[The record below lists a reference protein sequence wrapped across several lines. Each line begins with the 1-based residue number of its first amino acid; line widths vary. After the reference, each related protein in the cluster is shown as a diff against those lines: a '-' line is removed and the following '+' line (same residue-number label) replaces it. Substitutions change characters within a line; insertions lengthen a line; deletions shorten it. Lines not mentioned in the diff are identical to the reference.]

1 VKGLKAAAFIQPGLI
16 QVFEI
21 DKPVPDPGEVLVKI
35 AVCGLCSSE
44 LGLWVNKDFKTEQP
58 IFFGHEATGVVEEVG
73 SGVQTLSVGDR
84 VTLFTERGGYAEYI
98 ALPEKWAVKLAD
110 HVPFEWALGEPI
122 ACAMNGTK
130 RSGVEVGDTVAIIGL
145 GFMGGLIMQGIKLK
159 GASRIIVVDTREESF
174 GLARELGADEIINSK
189 TEDAAARIME
199 LTGNRGADVV
209 VECTGYQAPLDLATQ
224 AVKIRGRLVIFGYH
238 QSGPRTIDVQTW
250 NWKGL
255 DVVNAHERDPEVYLQ
270 GMKTGMRLLNAG
282 QLNMKPLVS
291 HFYPIEDINQAFE
304 DAYRKPPGFIKAV
317 IKNF

>member
-1 VKGLKAAAFIQPGLI
+1 MKAAAFIKPGMT

-21 DKPVPDPGEVLVKI
+21 DKPVPVHDEVLVKI

-44 LGLWVNKDFKTEQP
+44 LGMWVNKDFKTEHP
-58 IFFGHEATGVVEEVG
+58 IFFGHEATGIVEQTG
-73 SGVQTLSVGDR
+73 PDVQTLSVGDR
-84 VTLFTERGGYAEYI
+84 VTLFTERGGYSEYI
-98 ALPEKWAVKLAD
+98 ALPEKWAVKLGD
-110 HVPFEWALGEPI
+110 HVPYEWALGEPI
-122 ACAMNGTK
+122 ACAMNGTR

-145 GFMGGLIMQGIKLK
+145 GFMGSLIMQGIRLK

-174 GLARELGADEIINSK
+174 ELARKFGADEIIDSK

-199 LTGNRGADVV
+199 LTGNKGADVV
-209 VECTGYQAPLDLATQ
+209 VECTGYQEPLDLATK

-238 QSGPRTIDVQTW
+238 QGGPRTIDVQTW

-270 GMKTGMRLLNAG
+270 GMKTGMKLLESG
-282 QLNMKPLVS
+282 HLNMEPLVS
-291 HFYPIEDINQAFE
+291 HFYGLDDINQAFQ
-304 DAYRKPPGFIKAV
+304 DAYSKPPGFIKAV